1 MMTDEV
7 KAPDA
12 EASPEKFDADYVKEL
27 RQENAGWRTKLR
39 DTESQVEAL
48 NAKLKKFEDANKSE
62 LERLTE
68 EKAALERER
77 DELRNGIEKNAVD
90 TAILIAAN
98 REKFIDPDDVA
109 ALIDRS
115 EITVIDGKVNGIDK
129 AVKKLIKEK
138 PHLIK
143 GEEAPAPPPAPGA
156 GGQPLD
162 ASEGGV
168 DGMFLRA
175 LRSAQTR

>member
-1 MMTDEV
+1 MAEEAKVQET
-7 KAPDA
+7 

-62 LERLTE
+62 LERITE
-68 EKAALERER
+68 EKALLERER
-77 DELRNGIEKNAVD
+77 DELRNGMEKTAVD

-98 REKFIDPDDVA
+98 REKFIDPNDVA

-115 EITVIDGKVNGIDK
+115 EIAVMDGKVTGIDK

-138 PHLIK
+138 PHLVK
-143 GEEAPAPPPAPGA
+143 GEEPPTPPPSPGV

-162 ASEGGV
+162 GSDDKGV
-168 DGMFLRA
+168 DAMFLRA